1 MYLGANIDKI
11 NARAFANCVALEN
24 VYTAQNVNAEYAV
37 LSDANFAKELVSES
51 ETEIVYN
58 ATVSNLEGVEYN
70 GVLAIG
76 GQYTV
81 VGAKKVVYN
90 VVGISALQ
98 VKDGT
103 EVFCPI
109 LSQKKR
115 RSPTKTARPSTQ
127 TFIRQI
133 AT

>member
-11 NARAFANCVALEN
+11 NARAFANCVVLEN

-81 VGAKKVVYN
+81 VGTKKVVYN
-90 VVGISALQ
+90 VVGINALQ

-103 EVFCPI
+103 EVFLPDT
-109 LSQKKR
+109 L
-115 RSPTKTARPSTQ
+115 TKEASLTYENGAPVTANV
-127 TFIRQI
+127 
-133 AT
+133 

>member
-1 MYLGANIDKI
+1 M
-11 NARAFANCVALEN
+11 
-24 VYTAQNVNAEYAV
+24 

-81 VGAKKVVYN
+81 VGTKKVVYN
-90 VVGISALQ
+90 VVGINALQ

-103 EVFCPI
+103 EVFLPDT
-109 LSQKKR
+109 LTKKR
-115 RSPTKTARPSTQ
+115 RSPTKTARPSPQ